1 MRDKLK
7 VTIKEKLELENNL
20 NMIQKHELTRLNE
33 LEQKFSEVSEQ
44 FIQAKEEL
52 AALRVKEINLNEQL
66 TSANQGR
73 QNFKEQYLEMREVNK
88 DLKLHFS
95 QL

>member
-1 MRDKLK
+1 M
-7 VTIKEKLELENNL
+7 
-20 NMIQKHELTRLNE
+20 NE

-44 FIQAKEEL
+44 LIKAKEEV
-52 AALRVKEINLNEQL
+52 ATLRITEVKLKDEVEQV
-66 TSANQGR
+66 TKGR

-95 QL
+95 KLQKRIDELEARDCD